1 MWYKEKVPTL
11 NEEKQSA
18 KNDKRN
24 HQEKRS

>member
-1 MWYKEKVPTL
+1 MWYKEKVPNL